1 MPSSLFL
8 SYVYEDLRWA
18 EEITSW
24 ARSGYFGDAAVTSE
38 TRDLRQFGE
47 REIESHL
54 KPKIRGAA
62 CVLCLIGKDT
72 HNHGWVR
79 YELQVAASLNKRVV
93 LIRIPNTTGLA
104 PDGFRHLPVIHLDPH
119 TIAEEIKF

>member
-1 MPSSLFL
+1 MASSLFL

-18 EEITSW
+18 NELKTW
-24 ARSGYFGDAAVTSE
+24 AQHGYFGDAVVTSE

-47 REIESHL
+47 REIENHL

-62 CVLCLIGKDT
+62 CVLCLVGQDT

-79 YELQVAASLNKRVV
+79 YELQVAASLNKRVI
-93 LIRIPNTTGLA
+93 LIRIPNTSGPA
-104 PDGFRHLPVIHLDPH
+104 PEGFRNLPMIDFDAD
-119 TIAEEIKF
+119 TISEEIMF